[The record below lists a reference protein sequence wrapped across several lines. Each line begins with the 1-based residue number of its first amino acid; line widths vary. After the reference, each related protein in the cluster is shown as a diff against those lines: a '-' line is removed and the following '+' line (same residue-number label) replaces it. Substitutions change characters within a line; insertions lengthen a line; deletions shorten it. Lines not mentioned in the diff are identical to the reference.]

1 MSAPAAEPAAQR
13 LAPIARWELAGI
25 TAVML
30 AALVATGSR
39 YGYHRDELYFIA
51 AGAHPAWAY
60 PDQPLMAP
68 LLARLADLTD
78 PNSVLVLRIP
88 SILAS
93 AVTTVVTGLIAR
105 EAGGNR
111 GAQALAAACWAAGAA
126 CLATG
131 HIISTA
137 TYDICFTAIFSLVLV
152 RLLRTGDDR
161 LWLAAGA
168 VLGVGLL
175 NKSLIGAVVV
185 VFLVALVAVGPREV
199 LRSRWVL
206 AGAGLAILGG
216 LPYGLWQL
224 AHGLPQEQLAK
235 SIAQSGA
242 EGGRGGFIPFQIVLI
257 GPLVAPVWIAGL
269 VALLRNRAWR
279 HLRAFAV
286 TYFALIP
293 ILILGGGKAYYMG
306 GMYPVLLGVG
316 AVATEAWVR
325 RGAHGLRTA
334 LVAIAVALTA
344 TASAFIGLDILP
356 EPDLPGSI
364 VLKLNP
370 DSGETIGWPHF
381 TATVAGVYRLVPEP
395 ARRQTAIFTQNY
407 GEAGAIAKLGPALGL
422 PYPHSGHNAWWLWG
436 PPPNRDRTVVVVG
449 LARDRVQASF
459 TGCALKARINDG
471 IGLNNNEQ
479 GNPVWLCAGERR
491 PWSQLWVSLRHYD

>member
-1 MSAPAAEPAAQR
+1 MSVSASEPAARR
-13 LAPIARWELAGI
+13 LAPIARWELAAV

-30 AALVATGSR
+30 VALVVTGSR

-51 AGAHPAWAY
+51 AGAHPAWGY

-68 LLARLADLTD
+68 LLARLADLID
-78 PNSVLVLRIP
+78 PHSVLVLRIP
-88 SILAS
+88 SILTC

-111 GAQALAAACWAAGAA
+111 GAQALAAACWAASAI

-131 HIISTA
+131 HIVATA
-137 TYDICFTAIFSLVLV
+137 TYDICFTAIFSLVMV
-152 RLLRTGDDR
+152 RLLRSGDDR

-168 VLGVGLL
+168 VVGIGLL

-185 VFLVALVAVGPREV
+185 VFVIALVAVGPREV
-199 LRSRWVL
+199 LHSRWVL

-235 SIAQSGA
+235 SIAQNGA
-242 EGGRGGFIPFQIVLI
+242 EGGRGGFIPFQLVLI

-269 VALLRNRAWR
+269 VSLLRNRARR

-286 TYFALIP
+286 TYLALIP
-293 ILILGGGKAYYMG
+293 IFIATGGKAYYMG
-306 GMYPVLLGVG
+306 GMYPILLGVG
-316 AVATEAWVR
+316 AVATEAWVQ

-334 LVAIAVALTA
+334 LLVIAVALTA

-356 EPDLPGSI
+356 KRDLPGSI

-370 DSGETIGWPHF
+370 DSGETIGWPRF
-381 TATVAGVYRLVPEP
+381 TATVAGVYRLVPAP

-407 GEAGAIAKLGPALGL
+407 GEAGAVAKFGSALGL

-436 PPPNRDRTVVVVG
+436 PPPDRDRSVVVVG

-459 TGCALKARINDG
+459 TGCTLKARINDG

-479 GNPVWLCAGERR
+479 GNPVWLCSGERR
-491 PWSQLWVSLRHYD
+491 PWSRLWVSLRHYD